1 MLKSRKEKY
10 MSKLFIIAGHGAGD
24 SGAVGH
30 GYTEAE
36 RVRALASRISVL
48 GGKNVTVGDMSRNW
62 YRDGG
67 ISRLNISKDYQ
78 ILELHMDSASPA
90 ARGGHVIIKSGFVP
104 DKYDNALASMIGGI
118 FPGRSNLIVNRSD
131 LANVNRAASKGYGYR
146 LMECGFISNAG
157 DVQTFNNR
165 MDDIAK
171 GILNAFGI
179 GSTSGGGASSPV
191 TSTNK
196 PTAAQPKPSN
206 NSSPPV
212 NFTYAVKIEGGRVL
226 PAVTNL
232 SDYAG
237 IRGKRIT
244 DIAIK
249 CDKGS
254 LWYQVHVLGGGWLP
268 KVTGYNWNDHNNGYA
283 GNGKVIDAVR
293 VYYNTPQDIARSSGY
308 QKAQYHVS
316 PVNGN
321 YYSWQYDNE
330 TGNGQDGY
338 AGCFGKAIDRFQLC

>member
-1 MLKSRKEKY
+1 MT
-10 MSKLFIIAGHGAGD
+10 KLFIIAGHGAGD
-24 SGAVGH
+24 SGAIGN

-36 RVRALASRISVL
+36 RVRALASRITAL
-48 GGKNVTVGDMSRNW
+48 CGQNVVIGDMSRNW
-62 YRDGG
+62 YRDNG

-78 ILELHMDSASPA
+78 ILELHMDSASPS
-90 ARGGHVIIKSGFVP
+90 ARGGHVIIKSGFAP
-104 DKYDNALASMIGGI
+104 DKYDNALASMIGSI
-118 FPGRSNLIVNRSD
+118 FPGRANLIVGRSD
-131 LANVNRAASKGYGYR
+131 LANVNRAAIRGYGYR
-146 LMECGFISNAG
+146 LMECGFISNAT
-157 DVQTFNNR
+157 DIQTFNNR
-165 MDDIAK
+165 IDDIAR
-171 GILNAFGI
+171 GILGAFGI
-179 GSTSGGGASSPV
+179 RSTYVSGASTPT

-196 PTAAQPKPSN
+196 PTVTQPTKLSN
-206 NSSPPV
+206 NSNSTVSTV
-212 NFTYAVKIEGGRVL
+212 NFTYAVRIEGGRIL
-226 PAVTNL
+226 PEVTNL
-232 SDYAG
+232 ADYAG

-254 LWYQVHVLGGGWLP
+254 LWYQVHVLGDGWLP

-293 VYYNTPQDIARSSGY
+293 VYYNTPQDIVRSSGY

-330 TGNGQDGY
+330 TDNGQDGY
-338 AGCFGKAIDRFQLC
+338 AGCFGKAIDRFQLF

>member
-1 MLKSRKEKY
+1 
-10 MSKLFIIAGHGAGD
+10 MSNKLFIIAGHGAGD
-24 SGAVGH
+24 SGAVGN

-36 RVRALASRISVL
+36 RVRALASRIAVL
-48 GGKNVTVGDMSRNW
+48 GGGNVTVGDMSRNW
-62 YRDGG
+62 YRDNG
-67 ISRLNISKDYQ
+67 IGRLNISKDYQ
-78 ILELHMDSASPA
+78 ILELHMDSASPS
-90 ARGGHVIIKSGFVP
+90 ARGGHVIIKSGFTP
-104 DKYDNALASMIGGI
+104 DKYDNALASMIGNI
-118 FPGRSNLIVNRSD
+118 FPGRSKLIVGRSD
-131 LANVNRAASKGYGYR
+131 LANVNRAATKGYGYR
-146 LMECGFISNAG
+146 LMECGFISNTG
-157 DVQTFNNR
+157 DVQTFNSR
-165 MDDIAK
+165 MDEIAR

-179 GSTSGGGASSPV
+179 GSASGDAAS
-191 TSTNK
+191 TSTAPVNK
-196 PTAAQPKPSN
+196 PIVNQNPNKTYDTSN
-206 NSSPPV
+206 SPM
-212 NFTYAVKIEGGRVL
+212 NFTYAVKIEGGRIL

-232 SDYAG
+232 ADYAG

-268 KVTGYNWNDHNNGYA
+268 KVTGYNWSDHNNGYA
-283 GNGKVIDAVR
+283 GNGKPIDAVK
-293 VYYNTPQDIARSSGY
+293 VYYNTPQDIANSHGY
-308 QKAQYHVS
+308 QKAQYKVS

>member
-1 MLKSRKEKY
+1 MT
-10 MSKLFIIAGHGAGD
+10 KLFIIAGHGAGD

-36 RVRALASRISVL
+36 RVRALASRIAAL
-48 GGKNVTVGDMSRNW
+48 GGSNVTVGDMSRNW

-67 ISRLNISKDYQ
+67 ITRLNVSKNYQ
-78 ILELHMDSASPA
+78 ILELHMDSASPS
-90 ARGGHVIIKSGFVP
+90 ARGGHVIIKSGFAP
-104 DKYDNALASMIGGI
+104 DTYDNALASMIGSI
-118 FPGRSNLIVNRSD
+118 FPGRSNLIVGRSD

-157 DVQTFNNR
+157 DIQTFNNR
-165 MDDIAK
+165 MDDIAR

-179 GSTSGGGASSPV
+179 GSTSDGAV
-191 TSTNK
+191 
-196 PTAAQPKPSN
+196 
-206 NSSPPV
+206 SPPV
-212 NFTYAVKIEGGRVL
+212 TPANKPPVNEKANTISVNTSNSPINFTYAVRIEGGRVL

-254 LWYQVHVLGGGWLP
+254 VWYQVHVLGGGWLP

-283 GNGKVIDAVR
+283 GNGKPIDAVR
-293 VYYNTPQDIARSSGY
+293 VYYNTPQDVANAHGY
-308 QKAQYHVS
+308 QKAQYKVS

-338 AGCFGKAIDRFQLC
+338 AGCFGKPIDRFQLC

>member
-1 MLKSRKEKY
+1 MT
-10 MSKLFIIAGHGAGD
+10 KLFIIAGHGAGD
-24 SGAVGH
+24 CGAVGN

-36 RVRALASRISVL
+36 RVRALASGIAVL

-104 DKYDNALASMIGGI
+104 DKYDNALATMIGSI
-118 FPGRSNLIVNRSD
+118 FPGRSNLIVGRSD
-131 LANVNRAASKGYGYR
+131 LANVNRAATKGYGYR
-146 LMECGFISNAG
+146 LMECGFISNTE
-157 DVQTFNNR
+157 DVQAFNNR

-179 GSTSGGGASSPV
+179 GSTSTDSPTV
-191 TSTNK
+191 NK
-196 PTAAQPKPSN
+196 PTVNQPANNTLSN
-206 NSSPPV
+206 PPKSLV
-212 NFTYAVKIEGGRVL
+212 NFTYAVRIEGKKIL
-226 PAVTNL
+226 PEVTNL
-232 SDYAG
+232 ADYAG
-237 IRGKRIT
+237 IRGRKIT

-268 KVTGYNWNDHNNGYA
+268 KVTGYNWSDHNNGYA
-283 GNGKVIDAVR
+283 GNGKPIDAVR
-293 VYYNTPQDIARSSGY
+293 VYYNTPQDVVRSSGY
-308 QKAQYHVS
+308 QKAQYKVS

-330 TGNGQDGY
+330 TDNGQDGY
-338 AGCFGKAIDRFQLC
+338 AGCFGKAIDRFQLF

>member
-1 MLKSRKEKY
+1 MT
-10 MSKLFIIAGHGAGD
+10 KLFIIAGHGAGD

-36 RVRALASRISVL
+36 RVRALASRIAAL
-48 GGKNVTVGDMSRNW
+48 GGSNVTVGDMSRNW

-67 ISRLNISKDYQ
+67 ITRLNISKDYQ
-78 ILELHMDSASPA
+78 ILELHMDSASPS
-90 ARGGHVIIKSGFVP
+90 ARGGHVIIKSGFTP
-104 DKYDNALASMIGGI
+104 DSFDNALASMIGSI
-118 FPGRSNLIVNRSD
+118 FPGRSNLIVGRSD

-157 DVQTFNNR
+157 DIQTFNNR
-165 MDDIAK
+165 MDDIAR
-171 GILNAFGI
+171 GILAAFGI
-179 GSTSGGGASSPV
+179 GSTYGGTVSTPV
-191 TSTNK
+191 NK
-196 PTAAQPKPSN
+196 PTVSQPTNNAPTNTSN
-206 NSSPPV
+206 SPI
-212 NFTYAVKIEGGRVL
+212 NFTYAVRIEGGKIL
-226 PAVTNL
+226 PEVTNL
-232 SDYAG
+232 NDYAG

-283 GNGKVIDAVR
+283 GNGKPIDAVR
-293 VYYNTPQDIARSSGY
+293 VYYNTPRDIANVHGY

-338 AGCFGKAIDRFQLC
+338 AGCFGKPIDRFQLF